1 MAPENIIEATGAIVK
16 EEDLINIKHKVM
28 PNTLV
33 LESSHPFPGYHGS
46 NLPENPLPGIIY
58 LVTRTKYAGEDIL
71 RAAKKIKKSFP
82 DNFEASFGQ
91 AEKHEKIYHFIR
103 VKNLDCFDCIPVLQN
118 AFTGEGIQFM
128 KRKSVSGEA
137 LIKLQKF
144 FRLQRMEKHLYKDL
158 DDPLM
163 YYFEIPEKP
172 GWELFKKITIYIRA
186 NVDNYTFDAALGTL
200 YLEDILDMVRIYA
213 KDLTW
218 EQLEFIRKKYLYELS
233 HPDHLD

>member
-1 MAPENIIEATGAIVK
+1 MTTENNLEATGAIVK

-46 NLPENPLPGIIY
+46 NLPENPLPGSIY
-58 LVTRTKYAGEDIL
+58 LVTQRKYDGDDIL
-71 RAAKKIKKSFP
+71 RAAKKIKRSFP

-91 AEKHEKIYHFIR
+91 AEINERIYHFIR
-103 VKNLDCFDCIPVLQN
+103 IKNLDCFDCIPVMQK
-118 AFTGEGIQFM
+118 AFADEGIQFM
-128 KRKSVSGEA
+128 KRKSVSGES

-144 FRLQRMEKHLYKDL
+144 FRLQKIDNHLYKDL

-172 GWELFKKITIYIRA
+172 GWGLFKKITFYVRA
-186 NVDNYTFDAALGTL
+186 NVANYTFDAALGTL
-200 YLEDILDMVRIYA
+200 YLEYIIDMVRIYA
-213 KDLTW
+213 KDMTI
-218 EQLEFIRKKYLYELS
+218 EQLEFIRKKYLYELA
-233 HPDHLD
+233 HPDHLG

>member
-1 MAPENIIEATGAIVK
+1 MAAENILKATGAIVK

-46 NLPENPLPGIIY
+46 NLPENPLPGSIY
-58 LVTRTKYAGEDIL
+58 LVTQTKYDGEDIL
-71 RAAKKIKKSFP
+71 RAAKKIKRSFP

-91 AEKHEKIYHFIR
+91 AEKLEKIFHFIR
-103 VKNLDCFDCIPVLQN
+103 VKNLDCFDCIPVLQK
-118 AFTGEGIQFM
+118 AFADEGIKLM
-128 KRKSVSGEA
+128 KRRSVSGQA

-144 FRLQRMEKHLYKDL
+144 FRLERLENHLYKDL

-172 GWELFKKITIYIRA
+172 RWELFKKITIYIRS
-186 NVDNYTFDAALGTL
+186 NVDNYSFDAALGTL
-200 YLEDILDMVRIYA
+200 YLEDIIDLVRIYA
-213 KDLTW
+213 KDITND
-218 EQLEFIRKKYLYELS
+218 QLRFIRKKYLYELS
-233 HPDHLD
+233 HPDHLG